1 MSFILCVC
9 EWVCTRI
16 EKKTTHG
23 SVTLAKA
30 GTVFYLVLSTPHPSF
45 RECAIPKIQKAV
57 PCGLSHRR
65 RTNTFSKMI
74 RWWIFGK
81 DRWFFSAF
89 KMMRFAKFCSDT
101 DFFSKKEL
109 PILLFSSSV
118 DPAIQISDTFLPFP
132 MCLSPS
138 ISNRWKRSHLYG
150 AHSTVRPRHGSF
162 TLHSPSGYVR
172 RSREL
177 STPRADRSAEPDTAL
192 GSVGLLQGRY
202 SDSLS

>member
-1 MSFILCVC
+1 MPSPKYRRLYPVAFPTGEGQI
-9 EWVCTRI
+9 R
-16 EKKTTHG
+16 
-23 SVTLAKA
+23 SVRWLD
-30 GTVFYLVLSTPHPSF
+30 VEYL
-45 RECAIPKIQKAV
+45 E
-57 PCGLSHRR
+57 
-65 RTNTFSKMI
+65 
-74 RWWIFGK
+74 K

-89 KMMRFAKFCSDT
+89 KMMRFAKFRSDI

-109 PILLFSSSV
+109 PILLFSSSL

-150 AHSTVRPRHGSF
+150 AHSTVRPRHGSLA
-162 TLHSPSGYVR
+162 LHSPSGYVR

-177 STPRADRSAEPDTAL
+177 STPRADRLAEPDTAL
-192 GSVGLLQGRY
+192 GSVGLLQGRC